1 MIGRRHAMR
10 PTVTQS
16 MMRTT
21 KTRLCKPWVAG
32 MVPQLFF
39 LLKKMTMPAIHQQSQ
54 TRKFRPHL
62 IGVIIRGTLTLH

>member
-1 MIGRRHAMR
+1 
-10 PTVTQS
+10 
-16 MMRTT
+16 
-21 KTRLCKPWVAG
+21 
-32 MVPQLFF
+32 